1 MVVLVLSPAFLD
13 DTWSELG
20 ELLTSHARVL
30 AGDGRLV
37 PLLLERCQLPLR
49 LDFLTPVDCTRPERH
64 PAGVARLREHLHRAD
79 LATAGRSGSRA
90 RTRGWWPSVRRRP
103 SCSSAGP
110 ARSTT

>member
-37 PLLLERCQLPLR
+37 PLLLERCELPLR

-64 PAGVARLREHLHRAD
+64 PAGVARLREHLDRPTSPPPDRAD
-79 LATAGRSGSRA
+79 PVPVPGDGGLR
-90 RTRGWWPSVRRRP
+90 
-103 SCSSAGP
+103 
-110 ARSTT
+110 